1 MPCRLML
8 RVLISAVLIGL
19 PTVASAEIAFTRIA
33 DTNTLI
39 PGTTSTFAGFG
50 TPSLSGGEMAFTGG
64 GGPISEGIYS
74 TKGGLHTVVD
84 TLGNFPGT
92 PNQFRNFQGPSFDG
106 STVAL
111 TGSTLAG
118 DQGLLAGNGSL
129 QVIADKTTPIPGGTG
144 NFLGIG
150 SGLVSNGEF
159 AFIGVGDSN
168 QRGVY
173 RTMPGGLA
181 RVADQTTSIPDRTGE
196 FLDFKFLSFD
206 GSASRLRRVGSS
218 NLSVSSP
225 FPAILGVYSN
235 LGGTLPSVADIAT
248 RRCPVVRVRCAPW
261 HSRSPATKAIVAFIH
276 GSTESRGFQSPP
288 GLTVLCNRWSMTKPP
303 FPTVAGSPLLRLRG
317 GGPVRSATS
326 SWGRPIS
333 AGIVARIYAL
343 FDDALFLR
351 IIEVGDERWMD
362 ESSPRGLISPEDAFG
377 GNQVAFR
384 TEFTDGTSGIY
395 LATIPEPATLTLLA
409 VLGGVMQRRGA
420 VIALP

>member
-173 RTMPGGLA
+173 RTTPSGLA
-181 RVADQTTSIPDRTGE
+181 RVADTTTSIPGWTGE
-196 FLDFKFLSFD
+196 FLDFKNLSFD
-206 GSASRLRRVGSS
+206 GSQAAFVGWGQ
-218 NLSVSSP
+218 VP
-225 FPAILGVYSN
+225 FGQLTVPGDIGVYSD
-235 LGGTLPSVADIAT
+235 LGGTLQAVADRNTTVPGGTGQMRTFTQIT
-248 RRCPVVRVRCAPW
+248 
-261 HSRSPATKAIVAFIH
+261 SDDGDLAFIH
-276 GSTESRGFQSPP
+276 GSTEFEDSITAWFDGALQVLVNDETTIPDSGGVPFFGFGAVALSERNIVLGATDFSGDRRG
-288 GLTVLCNRWSMTKPP
+288 
-303 FPTVAGSPLLRLRG
+303 
-317 GGPVRSATS
+317 
-326 SWGRPIS
+326 
-333 AGIVARIYAL
+333 IYAL
-343 FDDALFLR
+343 FDDALFT
-351 IIEVGDERWMD
+351 IIEVGDPLDGRVLAGFD
-362 ESSPRGLISPEDAFG
+362 FTSQAFD

-395 LATIPEPATLTLLA
+395 LATIPEPASLTLLA
-409 VLGGVMQRRGA
+409 VLGGVMLRRGA